1 MSADNYDGGKNTGKG
16 KSADKF
22 ELNPKFRESK
32 GSKGA
37 DHFEHTIEGG
47 CRSLAQMQTGENLS
61 LPICTPAVM
70 KNEVKVVAPVKKI
83 EKVQKPVEK
92 GALI

>member
-37 DHFEHTIEGG
+37 DHFEHTMEGG
-47 CRSLAQMQTGENLS
+47 CRGSLVQIGEKEHEVSCDASGAFIDTDEKIYS
-61 LPICTPAVM
+61 LH
-70 KNEVKVVAPVKKI
+70 ESKI
-83 EKVQKPVEK
+83 RT
-92 GALI
+92 LLD

>member
-47 CRSLAQMQTGENLS
+47 CRSLA
-61 LPICTPAVM
+61 
-70 KNEVKVVAPVKKI
+70 
-83 EKVQKPVEK
+83 
-92 GALI
+92 